1 MKVLS
6 EPPYIVLL
14 FIKTF
19 LVSMSTFSNFQ
30 KSGHIMLLSLS
41 ISFPILRGLIVYIE
55 FNRYNMIIKEPN
67 IYVIT
72 AGANLSYINSLPPS
86 VNNISTSNK
95 TADKPYTMHTTK
107 VPLYKSIFSCSN
119 NFSSL
124 SFGLKTLSSAIC
136 ILLFYN
142 IILYNIYWNIKY
154 IKYIL

>member
-1 MKVLS
+1 
-6 EPPYIVLL
+6 
-14 FIKTF
+14 
-19 LVSMSTFSNFQ
+19 
-30 KSGHIMLLSLS
+30 MLLSLS

-86 VNNISTSNK
+86 VNNISTSNI

-124 SFGLKTLSSAIC
+124 SFGLKTLSSDIC

-142 IILYNIYWNIKY
+142 IILYNIYWNRIYRIHLSISSFPMFLFLSAMVKMTY
-154 IKYIL
+154 RGEQALC